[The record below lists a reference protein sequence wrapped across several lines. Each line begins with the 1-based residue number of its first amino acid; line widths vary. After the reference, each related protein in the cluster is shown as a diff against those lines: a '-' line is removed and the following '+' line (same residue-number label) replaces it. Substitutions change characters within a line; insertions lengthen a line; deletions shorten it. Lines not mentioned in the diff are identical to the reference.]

1 LSFCRRMVAVVA
13 APALLVG
20 LLLAAS
26 AGSTPALSYGSEFGS
41 VSFTALVIPGT
52 TTFTI
57 TSTTCTLHE
66 DGHSGKVAC
75 FLSGAGTY
83 NNQGN
88 IATADVAITSS
99 FGPISLDFPHLHT
112 SCSEGTGVAIT
123 KTGPVP
129 VVAIIGGPVKAN
141 AAGVVTDLIEIYN
154 TGNTSTGC

>member
-1 LSFCRRMVAVVA
+1 LSFRRRFIAVLA
-13 APALLVG
+13 ALALLVG
-20 LLLAAS
+20 LMLAAS
-26 AGSTPALSYGSEFGS
+26 AGSTPAVSYGPEFGS
-41 VSFTALVIPGT
+41 VSFTAVVIPGT

-88 IATADVAITSS
+88 IATANVAITSS
-99 FGPISLDFPHLHT
+99 FGPISLAFSHLHS
-112 SCSEGTGVAIT
+112 SCSEGTGVAVT

-129 VVAIIGGPVKAN
+129 VVAIIGGPVKPSAG
-141 AAGVVTDLIEIYN
+141 GVVSDLIDIYN

>member
-1 LSFCRRMVAVVA
+1 M
-13 APALLVG
+13 
-20 LLLAAS
+20 LAAS
-26 AGSTPALSYGSEFGS
+26 AGSTPAVSYGPEFGS
-41 VSFTALVIPGT
+41 VSFTAVVIPGT

-88 IATADVAITSS
+88 IATANVAITSS
-99 FGPISLDFPHLHT
+99 FGPISLAEGHSSACTVHYR
-112 SCSEGTGVAIT
+112 SEGTGVAVC
-123 KTGPVP
+123 KTEPRSS
-129 VVAIIGGPVKAN
+129 VVAIIGGPVKPSAG
-141 AAGVVTDLIEIYN
+141 GVVTDLIDIYN